1 MTIVHMG
8 RGVGADWCTVAN
20 DPKEAREQE
29 GRWPVPCWFLGH
41 LWCLVSLATV
51 VPQSVERECGG
62 INPEMWLA
70 SKGSNQR
77 KGCVSIPS
85 CGCFRVA
92 YKAAA
97 WVQPYDYQLC
107 QQCLYVCFMLNNY
120 FASKVSKY
128 QLYPIPDGGYGSR
141 LQGKLS
147 IYI

>member
-29 GRWPVPCWFLGH
+29 GRWPVPCWFLDH
-41 LWCLVSLATV
+41 LWCLVSLVTV

-62 INPEMWLA
+62 INQEMWLA
-70 SKGSNQR
+70 RGAISEKVVSAFPAVLVLHIR
-77 KGCVSIPS
+77 RLRGCNRTTTS
-85 CGCFRVA
+85 FANNAR
-92 YKAAA
+92 
-97 WVQPYDYQLC
+97 
-107 QQCLYVCFMLNNY
+107 MLHVINNY

-141 LQGKLS
+141 LQGKIS